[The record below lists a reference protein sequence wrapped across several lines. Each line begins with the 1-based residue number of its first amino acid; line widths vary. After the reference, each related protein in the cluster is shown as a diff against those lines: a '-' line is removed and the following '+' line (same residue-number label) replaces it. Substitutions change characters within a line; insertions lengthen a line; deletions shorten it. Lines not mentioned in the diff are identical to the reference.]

1 MLNFEKENFK
11 SILVAGCDEAGRGP
25 VCGPLVAA
33 CVILP
38 LDYVNEMIDDSKK
51 LSEKKREILFE
62 EIKQN
67 AIDYYIEIRSVDEIN
82 RTNPKKESQIGMANA
97 IKKLKIKPEYVLT
110 DFEKID
116 IEIPQTN
123 LIKGDQLSLN
133 IAAASILAKVTRDR
147 ILKEYALKYPEY
159 GFENHKGY
167 LTKQHLEALRKY
179 GVIEGFYRTKY
190 KPIKDLIN
198 KKD

>member
-11 SILVAGCDEAGRGP
+11 GILVAGCDEAGRGP

-38 LDYVNEMIDDSKK
+38 LDYANEMIDDSKK

-67 AIDYYIEIRSVDEIN
+67 AIDYYIEIRSVNEIN
-82 RTNPKKESQIGMANA
+82 KTNPKKESQIGMANA
-97 IKKLKIKPEYVLT
+97 IKKLKIKPEHVLT

-133 IAAASILAKVTRDR
+133 IAAASILAKVTRDK
-147 ILKEYALKYPEY
+147 ILQEYALKYPEY

-179 GVIEGFYRTKY
+179 GVIESFYRTKY